1 VSLVGTAWW
10 VARRHAD
17 PWSAGVRA
25 ALSVEVA
32 VVFLD
37 GFSRLVYSLEPMR
50 SDQFAHEVEAK
61 TVSPSK
67 RRFVAVAQ
75 ELLEAIER
83 ADFGFGDRLPPDR
96 VLSTEAGV
104 SRATIREA
112 LLALELLGVVEIR
125 HGSGVYVVAPS
136 ARPVDEG
143 PLSRSTAALF
153 EARSAV
159 EPKVAELCAQR
170 MSPAAIKELAK
181 SLTRARAV
189 VKKSGAYTLF
199 ATLQLEFHTGLAAGC
214 GSPVLA
220 DITHRLVS
228 VDENPL
234 WALINQHALRTPAQR
249 LGQIAEHAKILNAI
263 KMGNP
268 EAAAAAMHSHV
279 TDLGCTLL
287 GTPRLP

>member
-1 VSLVGTAWW
+1 
-10 VARRHAD
+10 
-17 PWSAGVRA
+17 
-25 ALSVEVA
+25 
-32 VVFLD
+32 
-37 GFSRLVYSLEPMR
+37 MR
-50 SDQFAHEVEAK
+50 SDQFAREVEVK

-83 ADFGFGDRLPPDR
+83 ADFRFGDRLPPDR

-170 MSPAAIKELAK
+170 MSPAA
-181 SLTRARAV
+181 
-189 VKKSGAYTLF
+189 VKKAGAYTLF

-263 KMGNP
+263 KMGNH